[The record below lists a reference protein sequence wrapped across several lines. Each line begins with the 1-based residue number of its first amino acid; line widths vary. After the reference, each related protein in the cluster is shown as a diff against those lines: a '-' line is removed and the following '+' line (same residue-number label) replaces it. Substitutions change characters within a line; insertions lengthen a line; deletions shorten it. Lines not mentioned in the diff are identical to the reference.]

1 MEKIKDVKKAL
12 RHRDWMEQIAECQS
26 SGMSVRDW
34 CKSNG
39 ISPNTY
45 YRRLRAV
52 RTELLDSTDIAQQIV
67 PLSVAADICETPVP
81 DALQPAVKN
90 SSDAS
95 IVMRKDGIEIELP
108 QSISEDTILVLL
120 RGLRQC

>member
-81 DALQPAVKN
+81 KTLQPDVK

-108 QSISEDTILVLL
+108 QSISEDTIFVLL
-120 RGLRQC
+120 RGLKKC

>member
-12 RHRDWMEQIAECQS
+12 RHRDWMVQITECQR
-26 SGMSVRDW
+26 SGMKVRDW

-45 YRRLRAV
+45 YRRLRVV

-81 DALQPAVKN
+81 DTMQPDVK

-108 QSISEDTILVLL
+108 QSISEDTILILL
-120 RGLRQC
+120 RGLKQC

>member
-12 RHRDWMEQIAECQS
+12 RHRDWMEQITECQR
-26 SGMSVRDW
+26 SGISVRDW

-39 ISPNTY
+39 INPNTY

-81 DALQPAVKN
+81 DSLQSAVKN

-95 IVMRKDGIEIELP
+95 IVMRKNGIEIELP